1 MIQVIAFFLLLTLAF
16 DSQRLKAQESNAN
29 VAAAGKAL
37 FQQKCGFCHGPDGS
51 GGEGPDLLHSSL
63 VLHDNNGELI
73 GPVVH
78 GSRQSKGMPA
88 FSFSEA
94 QIQELAAFLHQEIK
108 ADATIFYTNSTANYS
123 LEKLLVGNAEAGK
136 AYFDGA
142 GKCRRCHSPSGDLAH
157 IAAKYKP
164 IDLQTRIAYPSG
176 TVPSFVV
183 TLPSGKKISGEQV
196 YEDRFLVSIR
206 GEDGWVHTFQ
216 RNKVGLQE
224 HDPLAFHKV
233 LLTTYTDEQ
242 IHDLFAYLET
252 LK

>member
-1 MIQVIAFFLLLTLAF
+1 MIQVLAFLFLLTLAF
-16 DSQRLKAQESNAN
+16 GSQRLYAQESKANA
-29 VAAAGKAL
+29 AAAGKAL

-51 GGEGPDLLHSSL
+51 GGEGPDLLHSPL

-78 GSRQSKGMPA
+78 GSRQDKGMPA
-88 FSFSEA
+88 FSLSEA
-94 QIQELAAFLHQEIK
+94 QVQELAAFLHQEIK

-136 AYFDGA
+136 AYFNGA
-142 GKCRRCHSPSGDLAH
+142 GKCRDCHSPSGDLAH
-157 IAAKYKP
+157 IATKYKP
-164 IDLQTRIAYPSG
+164 IDLQTRVAYPSG
-176 TVPSFVV
+176 MVPSFVV

-206 GEDGWVHTFQ
+206 GADGWVHTFQ
-216 RNKVGLQE
+216 RDKVGLQE
-224 HDPLAFHKV
+224 HDPLAFHTE
-233 LLTTYTDEQ
+233 LLRTYTDKQ

>member
-1 MIQVIAFFLLLTLAF
+1 MIQVIAFVLLLAFAF
-16 DSQRLKAQESNAN
+16 DFQRLDAQESSA
-29 VAAAGKAL
+29 AAAGKAL

-78 GSRQSKGMPA
+78 GSRQDKGMPT

-136 AYFDGA
+136 TYFNGA
-142 GKCRRCHSPSGDLAH
+142 GKCRGCHSTSGDLAH
-157 IAAKYKP
+157 IAGKYKP

-183 TLPSGKKISGEQV
+183 TLPSGKDISGEQV

-206 GEDGWVHTFQ
+206 GADGWVHTFQ
-216 RNKVGLQE
+216 RDKVRIQE
-224 HDPLAFHKV
+224 HDPLAFHKA

-242 IHDLFAYLET
+242 IHNLFAYLET